1 MKIALLLA
9 LAAAALA
16 QKTRYDGY
24 LMIYYI
30 FTFFFTKLK
39 EFCRVQRKSVDNR
52 VVPFFKIRSEGVHR
66 RE

>member
-1 MKIALLLA
+1 MTRWQTSPTILLVRSAMKIALLLA

-30 FTFFFTKLK
+30 FTFFFYKL
-39 EFCRVQRKSVDNR
+39 NR
-52 VVPFFKIRSEGVHR
+52 GSI
-66 RE
+66 